1 MKRTSIAILITL
13 LLSTVMLSAQLK
25 VGDRINGIDIQR
37 LLSSETLTVRP
48 ANYKGKKIIFD
59 FWSIY
64 CLSCMKA
71 FATLD
76 SLQSKYQDKIQIVLV
91 NFDSRDS
98 TREIFSRFKNIHRP
112 VNIPLISANEFL
124 RHNFKRDKFP
134 YALWLAEDGTIKYF
148 TGAYNSTEKNIVSF
162 IQNNPLGV
170 DTLSLQQDRYS
181 PLMAVA
187 NEDWESRFLF
197 CSYITRWVK
206 GINVGYDNARPINSG
221 NSVRICMNAVS
232 ITELCKRAFE
242 ERDKYSFNLPYTIEL
257 YVTDRPKF
265 LAPADMTKYDEWKRS
280 NAYNYDLII
289 PVGKKNSVYKRM
301 QSDIQEYFDIDVR
314 IEKRQRQCLVLEKT
328 GPLAAPNTSRL
339 NPDSF
344 LCYRSIPS
352 KFFIQKI
359 SDWSAYFPVIDEIDD
374 KLNVIIPYSITS
386 SFDLNKLNRT
396 LMQSNLKL
404 VEASRQV
411 NVLVIRKTKENST
424 MLFSF

>member
-1 MKRTSIAILITL
+1 MKRTSIAMLITL
-13 LLSTVMLSAQLK
+13 LLSTIMLSAQLN
-25 VGDRINGIDIQR
+25 VGDRINGVDIQR

-48 ANYKGKKIIFD
+48 GNYKGKKIIFD

-112 VNIPLISANEFL
+112 VNIPIISANEFL

-162 IQNNPLGV
+162 IQNNALSV
-170 DTLSLQQDRYS
+170 DTISLQQDRYS
-181 PLMAVA
+181 PLLAVA
-187 NEDWESRFLF
+187 NEGWESRFLF

-206 GINVGYDNARPINSG
+206 GINVGYDNVQVINSG
-221 NSVRICMNAVS
+221 NSIRLCMNAVS

-242 ERDKYSFNLPYTIEL
+242 EQDKKSFNLPYTIEL
-257 YVTDRPKF
+257 NVSDRSRF

-289 PVGKKNSVYKRM
+289 PIGKKNSVYKRM
-301 QSDIQEYFDIDVR
+301 QSDIQEYFDIDVK
-314 IEKRQRQCLVLEKT
+314 IEKRQKRCLVLQKT
-328 GPLAAPNTSRL
+328 GPLSEPNTSGL
-339 NPDSF
+339 DQDSF
-344 LCYRSIPS
+344 FYYRAVPNS
-352 KFFIQKI
+352 FFMKMV
-359 SDWSAYFPVIDEIDD
+359 SAWDGYFPVIDETGDHISA
-374 KLNVIIPYSITS
+374 IIPYSITKR
-386 SFDLNKLNRT
+386 FDLNRLNEMLR
-396 LMQSNLKL
+396 LSNLRL
-404 VEASRQV
+404 TEEMREVD
-411 NVLVIRKTKENST
+411 VLVIKEKRIADRYS
-424 MLFSF
+424 L